1 MISYRI
7 IDRDE
12 FLEGLFHGSV
22 WDNFFVVRAE
32 ISSYVRAE
40 ITPAAPCKWG
50 RLKKDLQGFL
60 EPEENE
66 LKFQIELR
74 PDWDLKENALFQ
86 GVEQVFFH
94 LRYAGGE
101 LHAVTGIAYETFVP
115 GRTAERE
122 WDRLAGL
129 FLKKNRIAFEG

>member
-50 RLKKDLQGFL
+50 RLKKDLQGLL
-60 EPEENE
+60 E
-66 LKFQIELR
+66 QMCCGMVIADLR
-74 PDWDLKENALFQ
+74 TTCSINGKRRSL
-86 GVEQVFFH
+86 
-94 LRYAGGE
+94 
-101 LHAVTGIAYETFVP
+101 LH
-115 GRTAERE
+115 
-122 WDRLAGL
+122 
-129 FLKKNRIAFEG
+129 